1 MKFDALKDEY
11 SQLWARMAIRSSFKP
26 ALEAS
31 ARKIIAN
38 REKYTSVSGMT
49 NVPWYVIGLIHQM
62 EAGCNFSCHLHNGD
76 SLARR
81 TINVPANRPATGNG
95 PYKWEAS
102 ACDALLMK
110 RFDAIKDWTVER
122 IAYELERY
130 NGFGYRNYHKDVLT
144 PYLWSGTTHYSRG
157 KYVADGKW
165 SSSAISG
172 QTGAMALLKTLMT
185 LDETIKPGVVE
196 VVAEPLKPAE
206 TTAESFK
213 KADEKAP
220 VSKPTVAA
228 VAATV
233 STVATVSAPAVAPT
247 LPLPAVPEAVTQSV
261 TNIEAWKSTGGQLWT
276 FGAWLTSHPMQGAA
290 LALCVAAIWF
300 WPSVLRRKA

>member
-1 MKFDALKDEY
+1 MKFYALQDEY
-11 SQLWARMAIRSSFKP
+11 SQLWARMAIRSSFKS

-38 REKYTSVSGMT
+38 REKYTNVSGMT

-62 EAGCNFSCHLHNGD
+62 EAGCSFSCHLHNGD

-81 TINVPANRPATGNG
+81 TVNVPANRPATGNG
-95 PYKWEAS
+95 PFKWESS

-110 RFDAIKDWTVER
+110 RLDAVKDWTVER

-130 NGFGYRNYHKDVLT
+130 NGFGYRHYHKDVLT

-165 SSSAISG
+165 NSSAVSG

-185 LDETIKPGVVE
+185 LDETINPGVVE
-196 VVAEPLKPAE
+196 VEAEPLKPDE

-220 VSKPTVAA
+220 VSKPTVAT

-233 STVATVSAPAVAPT
+233 SAVATATAPAVAPT
-247 LPLPAVPEAVTQSV
+247 LPVPAVPEGVTQSISNV
-261 TNIEAWKSTGGQLWT
+261 EAWKAIGGQLWT
-276 FGAWLTSHPMQGAA
+276 LKQWA
-290 LALCVAAIWF
+290 LAQPFMAVAVGLSVVAVIF
-300 WPSVLRRKA
+300 WPRRKSA